1 MSESDDGDNVPLH
14 PTARKP
20 AFTPSKDYLQYL
32 DLGGELAQLGSLKDQ
47 RALKAAVLAMK
58 NRTISELSI
67 AIDETGQA
75 IDSDRDEID
84 DMPTGNDQL
93 VAARS
98 LLNDPNMSHPIIDYG
113 LFSNVPVES
122 EIKRATTQTAMSQ
135 LFRRLLTAPRDP
147 PQLM

>member
-98 LLNDPNMSHPIIDYG
+98 LLAKCLTLPNDMLIFLTTHP
-113 LFSNVPVES
+113 PS
-122 EIKRATTQTAMSQ
+122 E
-135 LFRRLLTAPRDP
+135 LRRFAVDIGCDKELC
-147 PQLM
+147 

>member
-1 MSESDDGDNVPLH
+1 MSESDDDAGIPLH

-20 AFTPSKDYLQYL
+20 AFTPSKDYFQYL

-98 LLNDPNMSHPIIDYG
+98 LLAKCLTLPNDMLIFLMTRPP
-113 LFSNVPVES
+113 S
-122 EIKRATTQTAMSQ
+122 E
-135 LFRRLLTAPRDP
+135 LRRFAVDIGCD
-147 PQLM
+147 M